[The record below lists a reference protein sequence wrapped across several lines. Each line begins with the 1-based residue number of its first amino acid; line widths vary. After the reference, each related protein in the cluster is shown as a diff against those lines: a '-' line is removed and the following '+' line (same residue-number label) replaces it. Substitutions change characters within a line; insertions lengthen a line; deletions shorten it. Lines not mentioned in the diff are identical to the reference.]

1 MMLKQKFTD
10 VARQGYIERI
20 FTKTQTSNATIRIVD
35 NLVEKGPIQGC
46 DDRNTLRWRM
56 APNRFGAPGRLDGQ
70 SEFVPFGRI
79 MFFPAN
85 ILYQTRKFGQAEQNR
100 MVIFTFE
107 NELDNM
113 MSSLLDSWSAKHL
126 NRCFDI
132 RCGRIDVSMNRLSH
146 EIMNPGFASEILLE
160 GVLTSVAVDVVRY
173 FKGEGP
179 VDESLQKARSR
190 GLSPV
195 HMKVITDFIMSAR
208 EGCPTAAQLAA
219 VCGMNPSTFRQ
230 RFKQTTGKSL
240 HAYVEEVRLN
250 RAKAFL
256 TDSELSMKEIA
267 YELGFTHQATFSSSF
282 RRVVGLSPSEYR
294 LAHWN

>member
-1 MMLKQKFTD
+1 LVQK
-10 VARQGYIERI
+10 GE
-20 FTKTQTSNATIRIVD
+20 
-35 NLVEKGPIQGC
+35 IQGC
-46 DDRNTLRWRM
+46 DDRNTLRLRM
-56 APNRFGAPGRLDGQ
+56 APSHFGAPGRLKGQ
-70 SEFVPFGRI
+70 SDFVPFGRV

-85 ILYQTRKFGQAEQNR
+85 IPYQTRRFGHAEQNR
-100 MVIFTFE
+100 MVILTFE

-113 MSSLLDSWSAKHL
+113 MSSRLDNWSAKHL
-126 NRCFDI
+126 SRCLDI

-146 EIMNPGFASEILLE
+146 EIMHPGFASEVLLE
-160 GVLTSVAVDVVRY
+160 GLLTSVAVDVVRY
-173 FKGEGP
+173 FKGE
-179 VDESLQKARSR
+179 SLAEEQVPKTRGR

-195 HMKVITDFIMSAR
+195 HMKIITDFIVSAR

-219 VCGMNPSTFRQ
+219 VCGMSSSSFRQ

-267 YELGFTHQATFSSSF
+267 YELGFTHQGTFSSSF